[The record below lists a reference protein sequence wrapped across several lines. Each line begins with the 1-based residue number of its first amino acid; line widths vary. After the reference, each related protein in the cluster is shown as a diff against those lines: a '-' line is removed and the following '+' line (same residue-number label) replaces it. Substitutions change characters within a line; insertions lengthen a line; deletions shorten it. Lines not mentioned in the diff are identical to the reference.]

1 MTGTNGKNQTP
12 KKIILIDNLTEI
24 NEIVDFLDNETLVI
38 SFDYESHN
46 KLLEQNITHTIS
58 DNFLIDA
65 NIGSLQKI
73 GYEFLEWSNLI
84 SIKDKVSFLGINIP
98 QLYNDQLIHSII
110 KIVKKFSELENIF
123 NNFSNVH
130 YYASGDLFL
139 IIKQFTEQAS
149 KILNEKNDEF
159 YFDKIKIGTNLGTKN
174 ISLSIS
180 SSSYNSI
187 KNIGEKIIRRTLN
200 QNDNFSGSSTLV
212 VELNTKLFE
221 NLFLESRNFNKNLLY
236 YGRRRPAV
244 WDVESYSIMKNSN
257 CKILTSN
264 LLSKNEFEK
273 YHTEILSF
281 KQNFIKSITENTELD
296 KFFRIN
302 EISLSSIIIPKI
314 KQLIESK
321 IEKSIFEILL
331 TEKVFKKYQLDSV
344 IIISE
349 IGMTEQ
355 IVIQFANSL
364 KIPILHLQEGLH
376 IDTSEAFE
384 NSKYQGAFLENADRF
399 VAWGEFSKQNQII
412 NGNANPEKILEF
424 GSPRFSNLSY
434 NEQNNTEEFVLL
446 ATMPPQIEEIRGLDV
461 RNLEKYLN
469 DIIKICEIVLKQNKK
484 LVIKL
489 HPTVDILSIQN
500 KISKKFPSVQVISKG
515 DIDPLIR
522 RCSSLIVTGFSTVI
536 VQAQILQKPVISIP
550 LINYN
555 WGTPS
560 VFKENSCLLIKL
572 EELGDI
578 LAKIF
583 SDPSYKSKL
592 ITNGNNFLIRC
603 IKNKKN
609 SSSLI
614 WDYIGKNFKFSII
627 HNHHL
632 FYVNY
637 LIHL

>member
-159 YFDKIKIGTNLGTKN
+159 YFDKIKIETNLGTKN

-281 KQNFIKSITENTELD
+281 KENFIKSITENTELD

-355 IVIQFANSL
+355 IVIKFANSL

-412 NGNANPEKILEF
+412 NGNVNPEKILEF

-560 VFKENSCLLIKL
+560 VFKENYCLLIKL

-578 LAKIF
+578 IAKFF
-583 SDPSYKSKL
+583 SDPSYKSQL
-592 ITNGNNFLIRC
+592 ITNGNNFLTRC

-614 WDYIGKNFKFSII
+614 WDYIEKNS
-627 HNHHL
+627 
-632 FYVNY
+632 
-637 LIHL
+637 

>member
-1 MTGTNGKNQTP
+1 MRQSKLTKNNSLLPRPDPEARTQSEKLSVYIRDIIDRQEGAIGFDEYMDLVLYHPSLGYYSSDIQKFGP
-12 KKIILIDNLTEI
+12 KGDFVTAPQISPFFSKCLASQCRQILGDFKEPSILEIGAGDGIMARDLLLNLEKHNSLPDKYYILEVSADLKLRQKQLLKQSIPQYIDNIIWLNSIYDSNNFEGLVLANEVLDALPVKRFKKESNSFKEQKVTFYKNNFCWIDADADCELIDNLTEI

-58 DNFLIDA
+58 ENFLIDV
-65 NIGSLQKI
+65 NIESLQKI

-281 KQNFIKSITENTELD
+281 KENFIKSITENTELD

-364 KIPILHLQEGLH
+364 H
-376 IDTSEAFE
+376 
-384 NSKYQGAFLENADRF
+384 
-399 VAWGEFSKQNQII
+399 
-412 NGNANPEKILEF
+412 
-424 GSPRFSNLSY
+424 
-434 NEQNNTEEFVLL
+434 
-446 ATMPPQIEEIRGLDV
+446 
-461 RNLEKYLN
+461 
-469 DIIKICEIVLKQNKK
+469 
-484 LVIKL
+484 
-489 HPTVDILSIQN
+489 
-500 KISKKFPSVQVISKG
+500 
-515 DIDPLIR
+515 
-522 RCSSLIVTGFSTVI
+522 
-536 VQAQILQKPVISIP
+536 
-550 LINYN
+550 
-555 WGTPS
+555 
-560 VFKENSCLLIKL
+560 
-572 EELGDI
+572 
-578 LAKIF
+578 
-583 SDPSYKSKL
+583 
-592 ITNGNNFLIRC
+592 
-603 IKNKKN
+603 
-609 SSSLI
+609 SSSLNPQPASLVLPLHFPP
-614 WDYIGKNFKFSII
+614 DCD
-627 HNHHL
+627 L
-632 FYVNY
+632 V
-637 LIHL
+637 

>member
-236 YGRRRPAV
+236 YGRRSPAV
-244 WDVESYSIMKNSN
+244 WDVESYSILKNSN

-614 WDYIGKNFKFSII
+614 WDYIGKNF
-627 HNHHL
+627 
-632 FYVNY
+632 
-637 LIHL
+637 

>member
-58 DNFLIDA
+58 ENFLIDV
-65 NIGSLQKI
+65 NIESLQKI

-159 YFDKIKIGTNLGTKN
+159 YFDNIKIETNLGTKN

-187 KNIGEKIIRRTLN
+187 KNIGEKIIGRTLN

-281 KQNFIKSITENTELD
+281 KENFIKSITENTELD

-614 WDYIGKNFKFSII
+614 WDYIGKNF
-627 HNHHL
+627 
-632 FYVNY
+632 
-637 LIHL
+637 

>member
-1 MTGTNGKNQTP
+1 M
-12 KKIILIDNLTEI
+12 
-24 NEIVDFLDNETLVI
+24 
-38 SFDYESHN
+38 
-46 KLLEQNITHTIS
+46 
-58 DNFLIDA
+58 
-65 NIGSLQKI
+65 
-73 GYEFLEWSNLI
+73 
-84 SIKDKVSFLGINIP
+84 GINIP

-281 KQNFIKSITENTELD
+281 KENFIKSITENTELD

-331 TEKVFKKYQLDSV
+331 TEKVL
-344 IIISE
+344 
-349 IGMTEQ
+349 
-355 IVIQFANSL
+355 
-364 KIPILHLQEGLH
+364 
-376 IDTSEAFE
+376 
-384 NSKYQGAFLENADRF
+384 
-399 VAWGEFSKQNQII
+399 
-412 NGNANPEKILEF
+412 
-424 GSPRFSNLSY
+424 
-434 NEQNNTEEFVLL
+434 
-446 ATMPPQIEEIRGLDV
+446 
-461 RNLEKYLN
+461 
-469 DIIKICEIVLKQNKK
+469 
-484 LVIKL
+484 
-489 HPTVDILSIQN
+489 
-500 KISKKFPSVQVISKG
+500 
-515 DIDPLIR
+515 
-522 RCSSLIVTGFSTVI
+522 
-536 VQAQILQKPVISIP
+536 
-550 LINYN
+550 
-555 WGTPS
+555 
-560 VFKENSCLLIKL
+560 
-572 EELGDI
+572 
-578 LAKIF
+578 
-583 SDPSYKSKL
+583 
-592 ITNGNNFLIRC
+592 
-603 IKNKKN
+603 
-609 SSSLI
+609 
-614 WDYIGKNFKFSII
+614 
-627 HNHHL
+627 
-632 FYVNY
+632 
-637 LIHL
+637 

>member
-180 SSSYNSI
+180 SSSYNII
-187 KNIGEKIIRRTLN
+187 KNIGEKLIRRTLN

-281 KQNFIKSITENTELD
+281 KENFIKSITENTELD

-536 VQAQILQKPVISIP
+536 IQAQILQKPVISIP

-614 WDYIGKNFKFSII
+614 WDYIGKNF
-627 HNHHL
+627 
-632 FYVNY
+632 
-637 LIHL
+637 

>member
-58 DNFLIDA
+58 ENFLIDV
-65 NIGSLQKI
+65 NIESLQKI

-98 QLYNDQLIHSII
+98 QLYNDQLIHPII

-149 KILNEKNDEF
+149 KILNEKYDEF
-159 YFDKIKIGTNLGTKN
+159 YFDKIKIETNLGTKN

-281 KQNFIKSITENTELD
+281 KENFIKSITENTELD

-536 VQAQILQKPVISIP
+536 IQAQILQKPVISIP

-614 WDYIGKNFKFSII
+614 WDYIGKNF
-627 HNHHL
+627 
-632 FYVNY
+632 
-637 LIHL
+637 